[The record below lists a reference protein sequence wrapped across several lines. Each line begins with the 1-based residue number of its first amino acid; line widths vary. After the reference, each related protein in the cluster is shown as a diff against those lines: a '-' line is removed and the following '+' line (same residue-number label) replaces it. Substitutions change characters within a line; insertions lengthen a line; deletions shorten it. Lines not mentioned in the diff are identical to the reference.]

1 MFFGN
6 YGPILSLQTSPGDE
20 CLLNEMHEMLNIHSA
35 AGTPPTLTYQ
45 RVKNQGFVETIIVL
59 LMIGLYLYHYT
70 INHTE
75 RKDVCVRQ
83 CSMVTKLKPDGV
95 F

>member
-45 RVKNQGFVETIIVL
+45 RVKKQGFVETIIVL

-70 INHTE
+70 IKHTE
-75 RKDVCVRQ
+75 RKGCLCTAVLHGYQ
-83 CSMVTKLKPDGV
+83 TKA
-95 F
+95 